1 MVFTS
6 LAQMVGVIVNAMII
20 ATVVKMLD
28 RTSIVQDRHDDSAE
42 TVRQWLAKKRVP
54 FPLQQKVIK
63 FQEHLFEQEQ
73 DFDTKKF
80 LSSLPPALEFE
91 MLEHLYIKN
100 LRKTDL
106 AKGLP
111 EEVVIDLCRGLVP
124 YPVHAGD
131 TIFTKG
137 EIARETYVIVGGN
150 EGEEAKV
157 QLEQDPK
164 DGPRDAS
171 GPGAKPKPDTIILKD
186 GDFFGENSLDW
197 QDNTD
202 VKRVQ
207 TATAL
212 TDAELLLLPAAHV
225 EKIADRY
232 PPLVDSVETFKAERK
247 KQLEASRGLGDSA
260 KTLESVKAVTGA
272 ASRMVTRARSKRE
285 LVEPEPEPEPEHPQH
300 WPPHLQH
307 LTGGLEKRLTKLET
321 QQSEILEILKEIRN
335 DSNR

>member
-28 RTSIVQDRHDDSAE
+28 RTNIVQDRHDDSVE

-63 FQEHLFEQEQ
+63 FQDHLFEQEQ
-73 DFDTKKF
+73 DFPTKEF
-80 LSSLPPALEFE
+80 LKGLPPALEFE

-106 AKGLP
+106 AKDLP
-111 EEVVIDLCRGLVP
+111 EEVVVDLCRGLVP

-150 EGEEAKV
+150 EGEQAQI
-157 QLEQDPK
+157 QLEQD
-164 DGPRDAS
+164 GPDADS
-171 GPGAKPKPDTIILKD
+171 DPDTIILID

-197 QDNTD
+197 KENTD

-225 EKIADRY
+225 ESIADRY
-232 PPLVDSVETFKAERK
+232 EPLVESVDKFKAERK

-260 KTLESVKAVTGA
+260 KTLESVKAVA
-272 ASRMVTRARSKRE
+272 AAGSHLMIRARSKRE

-300 WPPHLQH
+300 WPPHL
-307 LTGGLEKRLTKLET
+307 LTGGLEKRLTHLET
-321 QQSEILEILKEIRN
+321 QQEKILEILQRLDPK
-335 DSNR
+335 S

>member
-1 MVFTS
+1 
-6 LAQMVGVIVNAMII
+6 MVGVIVNAMII

-131 TIFTKG
+131 TIFTKE

-150 EGEEAKV
+150 EGEQAQI
-157 QLEQDPK
+157 QLEQD
-164 DGPRDAS
+164 GPDADS
-171 GPGAKPKPDTIILKD
+171 DPDTIILID

-197 QDNTD
+197 KENTD

-225 EKIADRY
+225 ESIADRY
-232 PPLVDSVETFKAERK
+232 PPLVKSVDKFKADRK

-321 QQSEILEILKEIRN
+321 QQSEILEILKEMRN